1 VIRRDL
7 KMVPTCWVP
16 IPGELWSLHGE
27 IILVIEVGEKE
38 IQFFDCAA
46 GFHRAVTKSLGHAL
60 LKHDP
65 QEIILLAKSNINNQ
79 NRVKK

>member
-1 VIRRDL
+1 MIRRDL

-46 GFHRAVTKSLGHAL
+46 GFHRVVTKSLGHAL